1 MKKFL
6 TNNIGLKILS
16 IVAAFVLWMVVVNV
30 DDPVIS
36 RTYTGIPVEVINGD
50 AITDEGKTF
59 EIVDGSN
66 SISVI
71 VSAKR
76 SVIEQ
81 MSRDFIK
88 ATADMKDMTFMDTV
102 PIEVRTTR
110 FSDRI
115 ETISARTKNLKVSV
129 EDLARKQLVINIATN
144 GEVKSGYLLGTITPD
159 VNVLTVSGPES
170 MIGRITTAKAEIDV
184 NGMSSDMSTTAAV
197 KIYDVGGD
205 IVNEPMIDV
214 SVSKI
219 HVKAQILETKDID
232 ILSAVTGV
240 AAEGFGA
247 TGGIDCEPATVKI
260 AGAGNVY
267 KNLMHVII
275 PEGVIS
281 VAGARD
287 NIVQKINI
295 SGYLP
300 DNVRFADPTFDGIV
314 TVTAYVERMQTTMV
328 DIPITNISITNVPD
342 GYAAHLVEIGPTK
355 QIEIQGIPEVL
366 AQVNPTSITGTID
379 ASSLS
384 PRLNEGEEHEIGMVH
399 TGSNDGAVVFS
410 CPNGVSAVGHTF
422 MEVTI
427 LPLDTD
433 NDAGTVTE

>member
-16 IVAAFVLWMVVVNV
+16 VVAAFVLWMVVVNV

-36 RTYTGIPVEVINGD
+36 RTYTGIPVEVVNGD
-50 AITDEGKTF
+50 AITNEGKTF

-129 EDLARKQLVINIATN
+129 EDLARKQLVITIAAN
-144 GEVKSGYLLGTITPD
+144 GEVESGYLLGTITPD
-159 VNVLTVSGPES
+159 INVLTVSGPQS
-170 MIGRITTAKAEIDV
+170 MIGRITSAKAEIDV
-184 NGMSSDMSTTAAV
+184 SGMSSDISTTAAV
-197 KIYDVGGD
+197 RIYDSAGEVVD
-205 IVNEPMIDV
+205 EPMIDA

-219 HVKAQILETKDID
+219 HVKAQILETKDVD

-247 TGGIDCEPATVKI
+247 TGGIDCEPSTVKV

-267 KNLMHVII
+267 KNLMHIII

-281 VAGARD
+281 VAGARE
-287 NIVQKINI
+287 NIVQKVNI
-295 SGYLP
+295 SGFLP
-300 DNVRFADPTFDGIV
+300 DNVRFADPSFDGIV
-314 TVTAYVERMQTTMV
+314 TVTAYVESMQTTMV
-328 DIPITNISITNVPD
+328 DVPITNISITNIPD
-342 GYAAHLVEIGPTK
+342 GYTAHLVEIGPTK
-355 QIEIQGIPEVL
+355 QIEIQGIPGNL
-366 AQVNPTSITGTID
+366 AQVNPASITGTID
-379 ASSLS
+379 ASTLS
-384 PRLNEGEEHEIGMVH
+384 PRLNEDEEYEIGTVH
-399 TGSNDGAVVFS
+399 TGSNDGLVVFS
-410 CPNGVSAVGHTF
+410 CPNGVSASGQTS
-422 MEVTI
+422 MEVII
-427 LPLDTD
+427 LPEGTDTD
-433 NDAGTVTE
+433 TGAVTE